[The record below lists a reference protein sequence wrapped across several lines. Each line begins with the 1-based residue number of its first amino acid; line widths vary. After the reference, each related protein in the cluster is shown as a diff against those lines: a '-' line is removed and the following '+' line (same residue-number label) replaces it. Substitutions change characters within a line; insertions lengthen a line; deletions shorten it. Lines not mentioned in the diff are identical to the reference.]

1 MNRDEKL
8 TRIAGLPPT
17 ERIIAGRRVLCP
29 SEPGGGTWIATSDSG
44 VTFALINWYS
54 IAARVEGE
62 ATSRGC
68 VVNAVCATTA
78 GPAAAEILAA
88 LSLKQ
93 INPFRLIGI
102 FPTSHEIVEWRWDLK
117 RMVKK
122 CCDWKSQQWISSGYD
137 EPKAQRIRSRTF
149 QKARRQYSA
158 GSLDWLRRLH
168 RCHSP
173 HCGPFSTCMHRADA
187 ATVSYTEVAV
197 SPRESSMRHHVG
209 APCQTCE
216 CFSGGFLRRTSQS
229 WPNGNRAETKMRPA
243 STV

>member
-8 TRIAGLPPT
+8 ARITGLPPT
-17 ERIIAGRRVLCP
+17 QQIIAGRRVLCP
-29 SEPGGGTWIATSDSG
+29 SEPGGGTWIAANDGG

-62 ATSRGC
+62 AISRGC
-68 VVNAVCATTA
+68 IVNAVCTTTA
-78 GPAAAEILAA
+78 GTAAAEILAA
-88 LSLKQ
+88 LPLKQ

-137 EPKAQRIRSRTF
+137 EPTAQRIRGRTF
-149 QKARRQYSA
+149 QRARQQQSA

-168 RCHSP
+168 RSHAP
-173 HCGPFSTCMHRADA
+173 QCGPFSTCMHRADA
-187 ATVSYTEVAV
+187 ATVSYTEVSV
-197 SPRESSMRHHVG
+197 SAHQSVLRHQIG
-209 APCQTCE
+209 ATCQTCACSE
-216 CFSGGFLRRTSQS
+216 VFTHRTS
-229 WPNGNRAETKMRPA
+229 
-243 STV
+243 